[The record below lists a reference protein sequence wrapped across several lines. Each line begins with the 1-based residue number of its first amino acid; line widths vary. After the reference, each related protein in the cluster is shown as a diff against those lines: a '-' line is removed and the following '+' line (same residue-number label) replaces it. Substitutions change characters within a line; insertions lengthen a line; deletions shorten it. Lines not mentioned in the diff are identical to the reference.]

1 MKNRIL
7 FYVKNPDVDIV
18 LSKETGKD
26 VYRIL
31 RSDSAFR
38 TFPKI
43 RWSKLYSAVEGCDY
57 IEDFEWATFIYKK
70 FLASLK
76 DDNTV
81 EWNTNNGAGYTWKQM
96 AEKIGLSDDTIIIET
111 YKE

>member
-43 RWSKLYSAVEGCDY
+43 RWSKLYAAVEDCDY
-57 IEDFEWATFIYKK
+57 IEDFEWTTFIYKK

-81 EWNTNNGAGYTWKQM
+81 EWDTNNGTGYTWKQM
-96 AEKIGLSDDTIIIET
+96 AEKIGLTDESIIIET

>member
-7 FYVKNPDVDIV
+7 FYVREPDVDIV
-18 LSKETGKD
+18 LSKEPEKD

-43 RWSKLYSAVEGCDY
+43 RWSKLYSAVEDCDY
-57 IEDFEWATFIYKK
+57 IEDFEWTTFIYKK

-76 DDNTV
+76 DDTTV
-81 EWNTNNGAGYTWKQM
+81 EWDTNNGAGYTWKQLG
-96 AEKIGLSDDTIIIET
+96 EKIESIDDLIIIET